1 MELRQAFSNGLI
13 DLAKG
18 HEKVMLV
25 ESDVECPARKWFE
38 QNSSKQYVNTGIAEQ
53 NAASICGG
61 LSSQGFV
68 PYWYI
73 FGFLVGRAYDQIR
86 QSIAVDKRNV
96 KIFGYNCCVSGLGGR
111 SHNCVDDVGLMRLLP
126 NMAVVA
132 PADEY
137 ELYKAVMT
145 SYTRKGSVYVRFG
158 RGSVPAVTKP
168 DDDFR
173 IGKARIMRGGDSN
186 MLLIACGSMVDV
198 AMQVADEFN
207 ATVVNMSTIKP
218 LDVKTLDEVI
228 GYSSTIVTL
237 EESYIN
243 GGLGDAVSQEFFI
256 DARIGVKDVWMQSG
270 KGDLRSHYG
279 LDVNSVRRR
288 LRKLCC

>member
-1 MELRQAFSNGLI
+1 MELRQAFSNGLV
-13 DLAKG
+13 DLAKL
-18 HEKVMLV
+18 HKEVMLV

-38 QNSSKQYVNTGIAEQ
+38 TERPKQYVNTGIAEQ

-68 PYWYI
+68 PYWYL

-111 SHNCVDDVGLMRLLP
+111 SHNCVDDIGLMRLIP
-126 NMAVVA
+126 DMTIVA

-145 SYTRKGSVYVRFG
+145 SYNRKGSVYVRFG
-158 RGSVPAVTKP
+158 RGSVPIVTNQ

-173 IGKARIMRGGDSN
+173 IGKGRVMQEGNFLTVVAY
-186 MLLIACGSMVDV
+186 GSMVDV
-198 AMQVADEFN
+198 ALK
-207 ATVVNMSTIKP
+207 ATEGLDVKVINMSTIKP
-218 LDVKTLDEVI
+218 LDKKV
-228 GYSSTIVTL
+228 L
-237 EESYIN
+237 EEECVTRDVVVLEEAYLN
-243 GGLGDAVSQEFFI
+243 GGLGECICREMPELNVSC
-256 DARIGVKDVWMQSG
+256 IGVKDVWMQSG

-279 LDVNSVRRR
+279 LDVEGVRRR
-288 LRKLCC
+288 LKKLCC